1 MKNDASDNA
10 DKKSG
15 TGIVAKAKRTFRVL
29 FGNSSGFIQMDNS
42 RRADGITAQ
51 EADDKRRKTRSAD
64 TEAVFHQ
71 SAHPICGT
79 LGKNAD
85 EDS

>member
-1 MKNDASDNA
+1 
-10 DKKSG
+10 
-15 TGIVAKAKRTFRVL
+15 
-29 FGNSSGFIQMDNS
+29 MDNG
-42 RRADGITAQ
+42 RRADSITAK

-64 TEAVFHQ
+64 TEAVLHQ